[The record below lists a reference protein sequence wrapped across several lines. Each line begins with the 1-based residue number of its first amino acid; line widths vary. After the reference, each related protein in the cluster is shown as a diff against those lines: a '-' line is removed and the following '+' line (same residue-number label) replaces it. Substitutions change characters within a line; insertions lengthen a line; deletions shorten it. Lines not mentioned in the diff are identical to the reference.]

1 MFVLLS
7 DMLKHKEGVVVAAQ
21 SPGIQD
27 DYLSMKMPR
36 SSRKRLP
43 DHGQSRIR
51 VEAHH
56 NVNSGAHACP
66 QGVEAL
72 HGRCI
77 PNHGRG
83 RIRAVALHAWHN
95 QEDAAYEM
103 LVPEEKEIG
112 RQHEISTVYSARRD
126 VNEQLIIWSLVG

>member
-83 RIRAVALHAWHN
+83 RIRAAALHAWHN
-95 QEDAAYEM
+95 QEDAAYQP
-103 LVPEEKEIG
+103 LPHADYP
-112 RQHEISTVYSARRD
+112 RQPFRQVERVW
-126 VNEQLIIWSLVG
+126 EC